1 MVRARLAALR
11 EANSLRLARPMTPS
25 AGSSP
30 RAGRCFRFER
40 AHRLRPVCRRR
51 CNAMR
56 CISQAQA
63 EGPLQLK
70 HSSQLNTATHIELNI
85 GAVSA
90 FWAVRGRGLRRPA
103 ARRARPMAE
112 SAGHSPCAANVGR
125 LLAESA
131 VRMRARLGLL
141 ASRGES
147 AQAHM
152 HVDRCR
158 VRTCTSIMHIDM
170 DQGLSLMCV
179 YTQIMVSCAHA
190 HRS

>member
-1 MVRARLAALR
+1 M
-11 EANSLRLARPMTPS
+11 
-25 AGSSP
+25 
-30 RAGRCFRFER
+30 RCF
-40 AHRLRPVCRRR
+40 
-51 CNAMR
+51 
-56 CISQAQA
+56 SQA

-70 HSSQLNTATHIELNI
+70 HSSQPNTATHIVLNI